1 MPRQAEQRWG
11 PDWFRRLCVHFPLFY
26 ALWLLLSGAR
36 VDFLIP
42 GVVAALAA
50 AGVSLTIWK
59 RGGRR
64 LRLFA
69 VPRYLLHFLWR
80 SFVGGV
86 DVAWRVFHPRLPVSP
101 EFLSYRCRVSE
112 ETQRVLFC
120 DSLSLMPGTLGARL
134 EGGDALIHLLSR
146 AGGEQRRLA
155 QEEEAIARLFSRE
168 PPR

>member
-1 MPRQAEQRWG
+1 MTRQLQQKWG
-11 PDWFRRLCVHFPLFY
+11 PDWRSRLCVHFLLFY

-36 VDFLIP
+36 ADFLLP
-42 GVVAALAA
+42 GAFAALAA

-64 LRLFA
+64 LRLLA
-69 VPRYLLHFLWR
+69 LPRYLLHFLWR

-86 DVAWRVFHPRLPVSP
+86 DVAWRVFHPRLPVAP
-101 EFLSYRCRVSE
+101 GFLTYRCRVPE

-146 AGGEQRRLA
+146 QGGEERQLA
-155 QEEEAIARLFSRE
+155 QEEVEIERLFGRE